1 MIKLFKKISRQFLSL
16 PIVIIWGHFSDH
28 DIAFYDF
35 QLPSKH
41 TVVGPRSYVRFGL
54 SIENRIRSSKSTK
67 LGEISASFRHQTTT
81 RKKESEIRF
90 FRNRKIAIF
99 DAIFAPTSAFFLH
112 QTHRK
117 AFLPHRM
124 TGQKF

>member
-1 MIKLFKKISRQFLSL
+1 MFDSVYPSR
-16 PIVIIWGHFSDH
+16 
-28 DIAFYDF
+28 
-35 QLPSKH
+35 
-41 TVVGPRSYVRFGL
+41 
-54 SIENRIRSSKSTK
+54 IELEVPNQQNLAKSARVSATK
-67 LGEISASFRHQTTT
+67 PPLE
-81 RKKESEIRF
+81 RKKVKFVF